1 FIVLKEA
8 PAEPAGQVAGEGVEP
23 VRASQI
29 GTGGRQEEANEI
41 QEIEEPKVP
50 MFRRIRNLVPQRKSP
65 AK

>member
-1 FIVLKEA
+1 LKD
-8 PAEPAGQVAGEGVEP
+8 VP
-23 VRASQI
+23 VRSGVQSVG
-29 GTGGRQEEANEI
+29 GTVKPVGATPLGTNAMQDGTKEI